1 LSEVAF
7 QSNQTVKQAIMS
19 QPDSVIY
26 GKWQLFQSENFE
38 AFMSRLG
45 VSYLVR
51 KLGNKSTPIVTVS
64 KGDDDVLS
72 FKQESLVSTSEI
84 KFKLGEQ
91 FDEKSADGRMLKST
105 QTLLAPNSIKHEM
118 LGTNGGKDSVC
129 IRTFFAE
136 QMTCVCTVEDVET
149 TRTYKKIP

>member
-1 LSEVAF
+1 MRFYILFDYTLLQVSFENNLFRHDSFYLTYLTFFLENPLNLKFSCLRHEQICCLHSLLLNYCQGYKIQSFVVLNALHAIFLAFIRLSESISYF
-7 QSNQTVKQAIMS
+7 Q
-19 QPDSVIY
+19 
-26 GKWQLFQSENFE
+26 
-38 AFMSRLG
+38 
-45 VSYLVR
+45 
-51 KLGNKSTPIVTVS
+51 
-64 KGDDDVLS
+64 
-72 FKQESLVSTSEI
+72 
-84 KFKLGEQ
+84 
-91 FDEKSADGRMLKST
+91 LKST